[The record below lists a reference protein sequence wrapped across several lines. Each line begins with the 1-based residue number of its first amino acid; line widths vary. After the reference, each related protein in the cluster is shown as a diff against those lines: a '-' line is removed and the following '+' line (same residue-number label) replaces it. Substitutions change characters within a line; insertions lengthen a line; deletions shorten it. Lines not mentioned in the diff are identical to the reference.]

1 MLNNMKSA
9 LKVINISL
17 IGAILSAC
25 GSNNTEQSVMP
36 TQQAQLICKSVH
48 KNEDLIPDVSA
59 PLITFKVPVSRSNDS
74 QTGLS
79 VVFLVNTNSI
89 INIYW
94 AALNSQQELKMADK
108 QTVIRVQ
115 QGEVNAQPMHRLN
128 SRVYPKVVLF
138 VSIPDVI
145 WQKSNIK
152 IVPVVKKPDFR
163 WGRVQGYNT
172 RITAQGIQHAF
183 RGIDNTSPNQK
194 LSPRLNQVLN
204 KIELGSIYVPQ
215 RYNNNIHIE
224 EPIGVNQEI
233 CPKTKAE

>member
-1 MLNNMKSA
+1 M
-9 LKVINISL
+9 
-17 IGAILSAC
+17 
-25 GSNNTEQSVMP
+25 
-36 TQQAQLICKSVH
+36 
-48 KNEDLIPDVSA
+48 
-59 PLITFKVPVSRSNDS
+59 
-74 QTGLS
+74 
-79 VVFLVNTNSI
+79 
-89 INIYW
+89 NIYW

-108 QTVIRVQ
+108 QTLIRVQ

-128 SRVYPKVVLF
+128 SKVYPKVILF

-183 RGIDNTSPNQK
+183 RGIENTSPSQK
-194 LSPRLNQVLN
+194 LSTRLNQVLN
-204 KIELGSIYVPQ
+204 KIELGSIYVPE

-224 EPIGVNQEI
+224 EPIGVNREI